1 MNLEDPREEKKI
13 KQNKSKNDPGE
24 IKHSKTEKFKKSEEV
39 EKEDL
44 TFKSSST
51 KKEKIKGINI
61 NGIQPAENIIPDR
74 TIKVKHAIAEN
85 NNDGSLTP
93 QGEVDVTKLNSPNT
107 VKKMG
112 VNKNVH
118 SMHSKIKTES
128 EKTTPL
134 LNKTIDGLDNEA
146 IRLSNEIFSF
156 SNPEE
161 EKHNVKDISINTK
174 PKHTYVKTSSKSLA
188 HPLSHGPLDLEAI
201 KLSNEIFS
209 ENTKMSLEELQMN
222 ESLLQQSKQS
232 SSKADSTKA
241 EKEVITMIEKKTESP
256 EMMKQVQHARQCFV
270 VNKPIQDEKAS
281 VFDGSLKKSSSDA
294 EIKPHVKCDD
304 KDLNKPISVSKYK
317 SNEYKNDVHNN
328 RPRFLGLS
336 RFDDPENFKLSPSPS
351 IPNLKS
357 AGSGNHELQRPVRN
371 ATFADLSMSKSDFPD
386 LHSLSTSS
394 SFAFES
400 SKSVS
405 PKQIRKTFDRNF
417 NASPSPFSGGKYS
430 VHFSEPQTLSK
441 LGSSLTWVK
450 HSSGSISNNHSSL
463 SASSLVNSSNQSTNS
478 KYQSYPSSTK
488 HSKGELRAKSE
499 GSSTGQTYSVT
510 KPSNNMSADLLR
522 QIQVTKEKH
531 RENCEKALSFE
542 KPQFKPPMYKD
553 KLPRPGNDYAR
564 YNTMEREKL
573 ARRQE
578 REKTVINKVLAERA
592 GRATS
597 LENKY
602 RI

>member
-1 MNLEDPREEKKI
+1 MNLEDPREEKKV

-24 IKHSKTEKFKKSEEV
+24 IKHSKTEKLKKSEEV

-44 TFKSSST
+44 PIKPSST
-51 KKEKIKGINI
+51 KKENIKGVNM
-61 NGIQPAENIIPDR
+61 NGIQPAEQVVLDK
-74 TIKVKHAIAEN
+74 TIKIKHAKAEN
-85 NNDGSLTP
+85 SDSLTP
-93 QGEVDVTKLNSPNT
+93 LAEADVTKMNISNT
-107 VKKMG
+107 VKKMAEH
-112 VNKNVH
+112 KDVH
-118 SMHSKIKTES
+118 SMPSKIKTES

-134 LNKTIDGLDNEA
+134 QNKTIDGLDNEA

-156 SNPEE
+156 SNNEE
-161 EKHNVKDISINTK
+161 EKCNVKDISINTK

-188 HPLSHGPLDLEAI
+188 DPLSHGPLDLEAI
-201 KLSNEIFS
+201 RLSNEIFS
-209 ENTKMSLEELQMN
+209 DNTKMSLEELQMN
-222 ESLLQQSKQS
+222 ESFLQHCKQS

-241 EKEVITMIEKKTESP
+241 EKEVKTMIDKKAESP
-256 EMMKQVQHARQCFV
+256 EMMKHVQHARQCFV

-281 VFDGSLKKSSSDA
+281 VFDASLKKSSSDA
-294 EIKPHVKCDD
+294 EIKPHVKHDD
-304 KDLNKPISVSKYK
+304 KDLNKYISVSKYK
-317 SNEYKNDVHNN
+317 SSEYKNDVHKN
-328 RPRFLGLS
+328 RPLFLGLS
-336 RFDDPENFKLSPSPS
+336 RFDDPDNFKLSPSPS
-351 IPNLKS
+351 IPNLKT
-357 AGSGNHELQRPVRN
+357 AGNHELQRPVRN
-371 ATFADLSMSKSDFPD
+371 ATFADLSMSKSDSPD
-386 LHSLSTSS
+386 LHSLTTSS

-405 PKQIRKTFDRNF
+405 PKHTRKTFDRNF
-417 NASPSPFSGGKYS
+417 NASPSPFTGGKYS

-441 LGSSLTWVK
+441 TSSQLGSSLTWGK
-450 HSSGSISNNHSSL
+450 HSAGSISNNHSSL
-463 SASSLVNSSNQSTNS
+463 SASSLVNSSNQPTHS
-478 KYQSYPSSTK
+478 KYQNYPSSTK

-542 KPQFKPPMYKD
+542 KPQFKPPIYKD

-564 YNTMEREKL
+564 YSTVEREKL